1 MKRLVL
7 LLAMSIT
14 CIGISAQSLEDK
26 VRREVERQ
34 RPKHNQPKKGNSDT
48 QAAAVAAQQA
58 AIATQANLAVA
69 NAQQQAQYID
79 QTYTAEGLTEQY
91 SKKPKVPAGPHT
103 ATSFSQKNKIGVR
116 FGKGAGKANE
126 TINIVDENS
135 KNNTPQSQWG
145 TIGGDGNSYKASYKN
160 AEQFK
165 DKTQQEQNR
174 AQRTPTKTTNTN
186 PPMQVVNNSPEST
199 KYPSPKSTT
208 TKEPATQGTQH
219 KSGSQQTKDTPAN
232 GTTSQVASDNTQQEV
247 STSHKPTPVK
257 DVKKQMSCKNH
268 IVRIEGPYDV
278 LGMNK
283 RFQELSLKAM
293 EDMANNKVPQIPVP
307 KKRVDKQYD
316 IIISTN
322 PTCLKK

>member
-1 MKRLVL
+1 MT
-7 LLAMSIT
+7 I
-14 CIGISAQSLEDK
+14 ISFAVFAQSSLTEKVIKGQKEALAKYRQSQGRTLE
-26 VRREVERQ
+26 
-34 RPKHNQPKKGNSDT
+34 T
-48 QAAAVAAQQA
+48 QAAVAAQQA
-58 AIATQANLAVA
+58 AIVTQANAAVA

-91 SKKPKVPAGPHT
+91 SKKPKVLAGPHT

-126 TINIVDENS
+126 TINIVDEDS

-174 AQRTPTKTTNTN
+174 TQRTPTKTTNT

-199 KYPSPKSTT
+199 EYPSPESSTT
-208 TKEPATQGTQH
+208 KQPATQGTQP
-219 KSGSQQTKDTPAN
+219 KSGSQQTKDAPAN
-232 GTTSQVASDNTQQEV
+232 GTTSQVASDNTSSNTQQEV

-268 IVRIEGPYDV
+268 IVKIEGPYDV

-283 RFQELSLKAM
+283 RFQELSVKAM
-293 EDMANNKVPQIPVP
+293 KDMANNKVPKIPVP